1 MSSVNTN
8 MGAVVS
14 AANMAKFGREL
25 DTSIERL
32 SSGLRINSAKD
43 DAAGMAIV
51 SKMEAQ
57 VRGVNQAI
65 RNANDSQKLIDTS
78 EGAHVE
84 TLNILQ
90 RLRELAVQ
98 SSNDTN
104 QALDR
109 SFLNAEAT
117 QLIAEI
123 DRIANQTTWNGE
135 KILDGNFTSKQFQL
149 GANENEKV
157 TYSIDSA
164 KSVDIG
170 NVQISSIT
178 RQTTDVAGTGD
189 GAGIVDAVASDA
201 AFKVTGY
208 LGTTSL
214 TVAANSSAAT
224 VAGQINAETSATGV
238 TATAVTKAKLDTMA
252 GAAAITF
259 TLSNGT
265 NESAISVN
273 ITDNNDLRSLKEA
286 VNAVAGTTGITAE
299 MSGNAAIILTHST
312 GEDII
317 IKSFTST
324 VDAST
329 LDVTALNSDGVEV
342 GTTGAANVS
351 GAAGVTLDATTA
363 TEILAT
369 TVVGQVSL
377 NSHEAFTVAVTNTD
391 ATGFFGSASNAGV
404 PAYVSSVNLGTAA
417 TAEAAITIIDGA
429 INKINSSRANL
440 GAISNRLDS
449 TISNLTNVATNVE
462 GSMSNIRDADFSI
475 ETSKL
480 TRAQILTQAAT
491 SMLAQAN
498 TSKQS
503 ILALLQG

>member
-57 VRGVNQAI
+57 VRGVSQAI
-65 RNANDSQKLIDTS
+65 RNATDSQKLIDTS

-90 RLRELAVQ
+90 RMRELAVQ

-104 QALDR
+104 QAIDR

-123 DRIANQTTWNGE
+123 DRIASQTTWNGA
-135 KILDGNFTSKQFQL
+135 KILDGTFTSKQFQL

-164 KSVDIG
+164 KSAAIG
-170 NVQISSIT
+170 NY
-178 RQTTDVAGTGD
+178 
-189 GAGIVDAVASDA
+189 
-201 AFKVTGY
+201 KVTG
-208 LGTTSL
+208 TAFQEQVATSG
-214 TVAANSSAAT
+214 VAAHTVTVSGHIGSSSISVLVDSTAKEAAAL
-224 VAGQINAETSATGV
+224 VNAKTSDTGV
-238 TATAVTKAKLDTMA
+238 TASAVTNAKLGTL
-252 GAAAITF
+252 GAAATITF
-259 TLSNGT
+259 TLGNGDA
-265 NESAISVN
+265 SAAVSATM
-273 ITDNNDLRSLKEA
+273 TDTADLRALKDA
-286 VNAVAGTTGITAE
+286 INAVAGTTGITAE
-299 MSGNAAIILTHST
+299 MDSSSNADIILTHSD
-312 GEDII
+312 GADII
-317 IKSFTST
+317 ITAFTDSA
-324 VDAST
+324 DGDMI
-329 LDVTALNSDGVEV
+329 LTALD
-342 GTTGAANVS
+342 ADLA
-351 GAAGVTLDATTA
+351 AAGGTQVTLDDSVASSASAIGHVFGQLDFNSHKTFTITSGDNTAGDNFLSTTA
-363 TEILAT
+363 ANTSSLSA
-369 TVVGQVSL
+369 VSAI
-377 NSHEAFTVAVTNTD
+377 S
-391 ATGFFGSASNAGV
+391 
-404 PAYVSSVNLGTAA
+404 LGTAA
-417 TAEAAITIIDGA
+417 NAEAAITVIDGA
-429 INKINSSRANL
+429 INKINQSRADL

-462 GSMSNIRDADFSI
+462 GSMSNIRDADFSV

>member
-1 MSSVNTN
+1 MHQFYKEKFMSSVNTN

-57 VRGVNQAI
+57 VRGVTQAI
-65 RNANDSQKLIDTS
+65 RNATDSQKLIDTS

-90 RLRELAVQ
+90 RMRELAVQ

-104 QALDR
+104 QAVDR
-109 SFLNAEAT
+109 AFLNSEVT

-123 DRIANQTTWNGE
+123 DRIATQTTWNGE

-149 GANENEKV
+149 GANEGEKV
-157 TYSIDSA
+157 SYSIDSA
-164 KSVDIG
+164 KSAAIG
-170 NVQISSIT
+170 NYAVNGTAHAVQNTDAASSTISDTLTISGYIGSSTVSVAAAATGEEIAASINAKTADTGVSATAETNVKLSGLASAGTVSFTLGNGDASASVSAQIS
-178 RQTTDVAGTGD
+178 
-189 GAGIVDAVASDA
+189 
-201 AFKVTGY
+201 VT
-208 LGTTSL
+208 S
-214 TVAANSSAAT
+214 
-224 VAGQINAETSATGV
+224 
-238 TATAVTKAKLDTMA
+238 
-252 GAAAITF
+252 
-259 TLSNGT
+259 
-265 NESAISVN
+265 
-273 ITDNNDLRSLKEA
+273 DLRALRDA
-286 VNAVAGTTGITAE
+286 INAVAGTTGITAVMGSTSDAE
-299 MSGNAAIILTHST
+299 VILTHST
-312 GEDII
+312 GADIT
-317 IKSFTST
+317 IK
-324 VDAST
+324 DAG
-329 LDVTALNSDGVEV
+329 N
-342 GTTGAANVS
+342 
-351 GAAGVTLDATTA
+351 TTA
-363 TEILAT
+363 TGDLNFTALDTSLAAVGTVITLDMSDTAEIDAVAIAQVDLDSHKSFSLTNTAVAT
-369 TVVGQVSL
+369 TV
-377 NSHEAFTVAVTNTD
+377 
-391 ATGFFGSASNAGV
+391 GFFGT
-404 PAYVSSVNLGTAA
+404 TAA
-417 TAEAAITIIDGA
+417 KTSELDAVSAISIGTSTGAQSAISVIDGA
-429 INKINSSRANL
+429 INKINQSRSNL

-462 GSMSNIRDADFSI
+462 GSMSNIKDADFSV

-480 TRAQILTQAAT
+480 TRAQILNQAAT

>member
-1 MSSVNTN
+1 

-51 SKMEAQ
+51 SKMESQ
-57 VRGVNQAI
+57 VRGVTQAI
-65 RNANDSQKLIDTS
+65 RNATDAQKLIDTS

-90 RLRELAVQ
+90 RMRELAVQ

-123 DRIANQTTWNGE
+123 DRIAGQTTWNGE
-135 KILDGNFTSKQFQL
+135 KILDGNFSSKQFQL
-149 GANENEKV
+149 GANEGEKV

-164 KSVDIG
+164 KSAAIG
-170 NVQISSIT
+170 NYTTAGGSEVKANTNANTGATSAIALQTLVIS
-178 RQTTDVAGTGD
+178 
-189 GAGIVDAVASDA
+189 
-201 AFKVTGY
+201 GY
-208 LGTTSL
+208 IGSSNV
-214 TVAANSSAAT
+214 TVAAGSTAHEA
-224 VAGQINAETSATGV
+224 VDLINAKTANTGV
-238 TATAVTKAKLDTMA
+238 TASAVTKLSLSGMTGT
-252 GAAAITF
+252 GAVSF
-259 TLSNGT
+259 TLGNGDET
-265 NESAISVN
+265 AAISVS
-273 ITDNNDLRSLKEA
+273 ITDVTDLRVIKDA
-286 VNAVAGTTGITAE
+286 VNAAAGTTGISAE
-299 MSGNAAIILTHST
+299 MSSSSNASVILTHST
-312 GEDII
+312 GKDITFAAFAHATA
-317 IKSFTST
+317 SGH
-324 VDAST
+324 VD
-329 LDVTALNSDGVEV
+329 LTALDKDGVATSSTDELN
-342 GTTGAANVS
+342 TTDLEAHVF
-351 GAAGVTLDATTA
+351 
-363 TEILAT
+363 
-369 TVVGQVSL
+369 GQLNL
-377 NSHEAFTVAVTNTD
+377 NSHKTFSVTGNNATATNGFFAAAAPTVAL
-391 ATGFFGSASNAGV
+391 SA
-404 PAYVSSVNLGTAA
+404 VSAISLGTA
-417 TAEAAITIIDGA
+417 TAAQNAITVIDGA
-429 INKINSSRANL
+429 INKINQSRSDL

>member
-1 MSSVNTN
+1 

-57 VRGVNQAI
+57 VRGVGQAI
-65 RNANDSQKLIDTS
+65 RNATDAQKLIDTS

-98 SSNDTN
+98 SANDTN

-109 SFLNAEAT
+109 TFLNAEAT

-135 KILDGNFTSKQFQL
+135 KILDGNFASKQFQL
-149 GANENEKV
+149 GANANEKV

-164 KSVDIG
+164 QTSKIG
-170 NVQISSIT
+170 NYNLDGTATIVGSATSAISGESMVVSGYIGSAT
-178 RQTTDVAGTGD
+178 ISHSAGD
-189 GAGIVDAVASDA
+189 
-201 AFKVTGY
+201 
-208 LGTTSL
+208 
-214 TVAANSSAAT
+214 SAAT
-224 VAGQINAETSATGV
+224 SAKNINAKTAKTGV
-238 TATAVTKAKLDTMA
+238 TATAITKLRLHDLQNATTVGFVL
-252 GAAAITF
+252 G
-259 TLSNGT
+259 NGT
-265 NESAISVN
+265 NSATISAVN
-273 ITDNNDLRSLKEA
+273 ITDKTDLRLLKDA

-299 MSGNAAIILTHST
+299 MDTNAAIILTHST

-317 IKSFTST
+317 ISSFDTGVDSDLEATVLNKNGVSTS
-324 VDAST
+324 
-329 LDVTALNSDGVEV
+329 GV
-342 GTTGAANVS
+342 
-351 GAAGVTLDATTA
+351 TA
-363 TEILAT
+363 TENFTLNETQSAASEVTAARAT
-369 TVVGQVSL
+369 GQISL
-377 NSHEAFTVAVTNTD
+377 NSHKTFTVTTNEAD
-391 ATGFFGSASNAGV
+391 ATQGFFDTAVGATGLSAISAI
-404 PAYVSSVNLGTAA
+404 SLGTAA
-417 TAEAAITIIDGA
+417 NAESAILAIDGA
-429 INKINSSRANL
+429 INKINQSRSDL

-462 GSMSNIRDADFSI
+462 GSMSNIRDADFSV

>member
-57 VRGVNQAI
+57 VRGVTQAI
-65 RNANDSQKLIDTS
+65 RNATDSQKLIDTS

-90 RLRELAVQ
+90 RMREVAVQ
-98 SSNDTN
+98 SANDTN
-104 QALDR
+104 QAIDR
-109 SFLNAEAT
+109 AFLNSEVT
-117 QLIAEI
+117 QLVAEI

-149 GANENEKV
+149 GANEGEKV

-164 KSVDIG
+164 KSAAIG
-170 NVQISSIT
+170 NYQVTGTAYAVQDSTST
-178 RQTTDVAGTGD
+178 ST
-189 GAGIVDAVASDA
+189 VASDTLT
-201 AFKVTGY
+201 VSGY
-208 LGTTSL
+208 IGSSSV
-214 TVAANSSAAT
+214 TVAAASTAEETAALVNAKTADTGVSAT
-224 VAGQINAETSATGV
+224 AETNVKLSGLVSAGT
-238 TATAVTKAKLDTMA
+238 L
-252 GAAAITF
+252 TF
-259 TLSNGT
+259 TLGNGDAT
-265 NESAISVN
+265 ASVSAQIS
-273 ITDNNDLRSLKEA
+273 DKSDLRALRDA
-286 VNAVAGTTGITAE
+286 INAVAGTTGI
-299 MSGNAAIILTHST
+299 NAVMDSSSDAAVILTHST
-312 GEDII
+312 GADISI
-317 IKSFTST
+317 LNFLNTATAGDITFQALT
-324 VDAST
+324 
-329 LDVTALNSDGVEV
+329 TALATV
-342 GTTGAANVS
+342 GDAVTVTG
-351 GAAGVTLDATTA
+351 TTTA
-363 TEILAT
+363 TNDA
-369 TVVGQVSL
+369 VAVGQVDFD
-377 NSHEAFTVAVTNTD
+377 SHKAFSVTSTD
-391 ATGFFGSASNAGV
+391 AATGSATEGFFGTTASNTASLD
-404 PAYVSSVNLGTAA
+404 AVSAISIGSA
-417 TAEAAITIIDGA
+417 TGAQSAITVIDGA
-429 INKINSSRANL
+429 INKINQSRSNL

-462 GSMSNIRDADFSI
+462 GSMSNIKDADFSV

>member
-14 AANMAKFGREL
+14 AANMSKFGREL

-57 VRGVNQAI
+57 VRGVTQAI
-65 RNANDSQKLIDTS
+65 RNATDAQKLIDTS

-104 QALDR
+104 QAIDR
-109 SFLNAEAT
+109 SFLNSEAT

-123 DRIANQTTWNGE
+123 DRIANQTTWNGA
-135 KILDGNFTSKQFQL
+135 KILDGTFSSKQFQL
-149 GANENEKV
+149 GANESEKV

-164 KSVDIG
+164 KSVAIG
-170 NVQISSIT
+170 NYQVNGEGAVHTGTADTIGAHNLTVSGYIGSAT
-178 RQTTDVAGTGD
+178 VA
-189 GAGIVDAVASDA
+189 
-201 AFKVTGY
+201 
-208 LGTTSL
+208 
-214 TVAANSSAAT
+214 VAANASAAT
-224 VAGQINAETSATGV
+224 AASNVNAKTADTGV
-238 TATAVTKAKLDTMA
+238 TAQAVTKATLSGLQSAQTVA
-252 GAAAITF
+252 F
-259 TLSNGT
+259 TLGNGT
-265 NESAISVN
+265 SSGSVSAT
-273 ITDNNDLRSLKEA
+273 ITNVSDLRLLKDSI
-286 VNAVAGTTGITAE
+286 NAIAGTTGITAE
-299 MSGNAAIILTHST
+299 MSATTNATIVLTHST
-312 GEDII
+312 GEDIMI
-317 IKSFTST
+317 SAFDTDTDADLTLTQLDYDGSTGTSSGGT
-324 VDAST
+324 SVVLNETITAASEAPNA
-329 LDVTALNSDGVEV
+329 V
-342 GTTGAANVS
+342 
-351 GAAGVTLDATTA
+351 
-363 TEILAT
+363 
-369 TVVGQVSL
+369 VVGHL
-377 NSHEAFTVAVTNTD
+377 RFNSHKAFTVASSNNTTEQNFFD
-391 ATGFFGSASNAGV
+391 TTASATASL
-404 PAYVSSVNLGTAA
+404 SSISSIGLGTAA
-417 TAEAAITIIDGA
+417 ASEQAITVIDGA
-429 INKINSSRANL
+429 INKINQSRSDL

-462 GSMSNIRDADFSI
+462 GSMSSIKDADFSV

>member
-14 AANMAKFGREL
+14 AANMAKFGREM

-51 SKMEAQ
+51 SKMESQ
-57 VRGVNQAI
+57 VRGVGQAI
-65 RNANDSQKLIDTS
+65 RNANDAQKLIDTS

-109 SFLNAEAT
+109 TFLNSEST

-123 DRIANQTTWNGE
+123 DRIAKDTTWNGA
-135 KILDGNFTSKQFQL
+135 KILDGTFSSKQFQL
-149 GANENEKV
+149 GANANEKV

-164 KSVDIG
+164 KSADIG
-170 NVQISSIT
+170 NYQAVGIAAINDTAANTMAANTLTVSGYVGTASVSVT
-178 RQTTDVAGTGD
+178 ALDTAG
-189 GAGIVDAVASDA
+189 
-201 AFKVTGY
+201 
-208 LGTTSL
+208 
-214 TVAANSSAAT
+214 TVAAA
-224 VAGQINAETSATGV
+224 INAEASTTGV
-238 TATAVTKAKLDTMA
+238 TATAITKAKLSGLTVAEDVA
-252 GAAAITF
+252 F
-259 TLSNGT
+259 TLGNGT
-265 NESAISVN
+265 SSASISVT
-273 ITDNNDLRSLKEA
+273 ITSTSDLRVLKDA
-286 VNAVAGTTGITAE
+286 INAVAGTTGITAE
-299 MSGNAAIILTHST
+299 MSTNAAVILTHST
-312 GEDII
+312 GEDISI
-317 IKSFTST
+317 SAFDTT
-324 VDAST
+324 TNTTDLV
-329 LDVTALNSDGVEV
+329 VTALDKNGVD
-342 GTTGAANVS
+342 S
-351 GAAGVTLDATTA
+351 TTA
-363 TEILAT
+363 TESYTLDEATLAAV
-369 TVVGQVSL
+369 TVSGQISL
-377 NSHEAFTVAVTNTD
+377 NSHKTFSIASSVAVVETNHFD
-391 ATGFFGSASNAGV
+391 DDSGATTSLSAISAI
-404 PAYVSSVNLGTAA
+404 NLGTASG
-417 TAEAAITIIDGA
+417 AEGAIEAIDGA
-429 INKINSSRANL
+429 IAKINQSRADL

-449 TISNLTNVATNVE
+449 TISNLTNVSTNVE
-462 GSMSNIRDADFSI
+462 GSMSNVRDADFSL

-498 TSKQS
+498 ASKQN

>member
-57 VRGVNQAI
+57 VRGVTQAI
-65 RNANDSQKLIDTS
+65 RNATDAQKLIDTS

-90 RLRELAVQ
+90 RMRELAVQ

-109 SFLNAEAT
+109 SFLNSEAT

-135 KILDGNFTSKQFQL
+135 KILDGTFSSKQFQL
-149 GANENEKV
+149 GANAGEKV
-157 TYSIDSA
+157 TYSIDDARSG
-164 KSVDIG
+164 SIG
-170 NVQISSIT
+170 NY
-178 RQTTDVAGTGD
+178 DVNGT
-189 GAGIVDAVASDA
+189 AVLAQVEVSEVA
-201 AFKVTGY
+201 ADTYTLSGY
-208 LGTTSL
+208 IGSEDI
-214 TVAANSSAAT
+214 TVATDAT
-224 VAGQINAETSATGV
+224 AKEVVALVNAQTAKTGV
-238 TATAVTKAKLDTMA
+238 TATAVTKVKMSGLVAA
-252 GAAAITF
+252 GTLTF
-259 TLSNGT
+259 TLSNGDAT
-265 NESAISVN
+265 ASITAIVN
-273 ITDNNDLRSLKEA
+273 DNGDLRAIKNA
-286 VNAVAGTTGITAE
+286 VNSHSGTTGITAE
-299 MSGNAAIILTHST
+299 MDAETNGAVVLTHS
-312 GEDII
+312 GGADIGI
-317 IKSFTST
+317 LEFKNSVTSGTIVASALNASGST
-324 VDAST
+324 VVTSATLVATAADTTDDDAYI
-329 LDVTALNSDGVEV
+329 
-342 GTTGAANVS
+342 TGQI
-351 GAAGVTLDATTA
+351 DF
-363 TEILAT
+363 
-369 TVVGQVSL
+369 
-377 NSHEAFTVAVTNTD
+377 NSHKAFTVTATHTTAGESFINGATSED
-391 ATGFFGSASNAGV
+391 ADLNAIST
-404 PAYVSSVNLGTAA
+404 VSLA
-417 TAEAAITIIDGA
+417 TATSSEAAITIIDGA
-429 INKINSSRANL
+429 ISKINQSRADL

-449 TISNLTNVATNVE
+449 SISNLTNVATNVE
-462 GSMSNIRDADFSI
+462 GSMSSIRDADFSV

>member
-14 AANMAKFGREL
+14 AANMAKFGREM

-51 SKMEAQ
+51 SKMESQ
-57 VRGVNQAI
+57 VRGVGQAI
-65 RNANDSQKLIDTS
+65 RNANDAQKLIDTS

-109 SFLNAEAT
+109 TFLNSEST

-123 DRIANQTTWNGE
+123 DRIAKDTTWNGA
-135 KILDGNFTSKQFQL
+135 KILDGTFSSKQFQL
-149 GANENEKV
+149 GANANEKV

-164 KSVDIG
+164 KSADIG
-170 NVQISSIT
+170 NYQAVGIAAINDTAANTMAANTLTVSGYVGTASVSVT
-178 RQTTDVAGTGD
+178 ALDTAG
-189 GAGIVDAVASDA
+189 
-201 AFKVTGY
+201 
-208 LGTTSL
+208 
-214 TVAANSSAAT
+214 TVAAA
-224 VAGQINAETSATGV
+224 INAEASTTGV
-238 TATAVTKAKLDTMA
+238 TATAITKAKLSGLTVAEDVA
-252 GAAAITF
+252 F
-259 TLSNGT
+259 TLGNGT
-265 NESAISVN
+265 SSASISVT
-273 ITDNNDLRSLKEA
+273 ITSTSDLRVLKDA
-286 VNAVAGTTGITAE
+286 INAVAGTTGITAE
-299 MSGNAAIILTHST
+299 MSTNAAVILTHST
-312 GEDII
+312 GEDISI
-317 IKSFTST
+317 SAFDTT
-324 VDAST
+324 TNTTDLV
-329 LDVTALNSDGVEV
+329 VTALDKNGVD
-342 GTTGAANVS
+342 S
-351 GAAGVTLDATTA
+351 TTA
-363 TEILAT
+363 TESYTLDEATLAAV
-369 TVVGQVSL
+369 TVSGQISL
-377 NSHEAFTVAVTNTD
+377 NSHKTFSIASSVAVVETNHFD
-391 ATGFFGSASNAGV
+391 DDSGATTSLSAISAI
-404 PAYVSSVNLGTAA
+404 NLGTASG
-417 TAEAAITIIDGA
+417 AESAIEAIDGA
-429 INKINSSRANL
+429 IAKINQSRADL

-449 TISNLTNVATNVE
+449 TISNLTNVSTNVE
-462 GSMSNIRDADFSI
+462 GSMSNVRDADFSL

-498 TSKQS
+498 ASKQN

>member
-57 VRGVNQAI
+57 VRGVTQAI
-65 RNANDSQKLIDTS
+65 RNATDSQKLIDTS

-90 RLRELAVQ
+90 RMRELAVQ
-98 SSNDTN
+98 SANDTN
-104 QALDR
+104 QAIDR

-123 DRIANQTTWNGE
+123 DRIANQTTWNGAT
-135 KILDGNFTSKQFQL
+135 ILDGTFSSKQFQL
-149 GANENEKV
+149 GANQNEKV
-157 TYSIDSA
+157 SYSIDSA
-164 KSVDIG
+164 KSAAIG
-170 NVQISSIT
+170 NYK
-178 RQTTDVAGTGD
+178 VAGTSAAEQVSTSGI
-189 GAGIVDAVASDA
+189 AGH
-201 AFKVTGY
+201 T
-208 LGTTSL
+208 L
-214 TVAANSSAAT
+214 TVSGYIGSSTVALSAAAT
-224 VAGQINAETSATGV
+224 ASEAAALVNAKTASTGV
-238 TATAVTKAKLDTMA
+238 SATAVTNAKLGGMT
-252 GAAAITF
+252 AAATISF
-259 TLSNGT
+259 TLGNGDST
-265 NESAISVN
+265 ASVSAEINDVS
-273 ITDNNDLRSLKEA
+273 DLRALKDA
-286 VNAVAGTTGITAE
+286 VNAVAGTTGITAT
-299 MSGNAAIILTHST
+299 MSSSSNADIILTHST
-312 GEDII
+312 GADII
-317 IKSFTST
+317 LTAFGDTGDGDLLMTALDKDLSAEGSAI
-324 VDAST
+324 T
-329 LDVTALNSDGVEV
+329 LDDSIASAASAIGHVFGQIDFNSHKTFTVTTD
-342 GTTGAANVS
+342 
-351 GAAGVTLDATTA
+351 DTTA
-363 TEILAT
+363 GDNFLST
-369 TVVGQVSL
+369 T
-377 NSHEAFTVAVTNTD
+377 
-391 ATGFFGSASNAGV
+391 ASNTSDLSA
-404 PAYVSSVNLGTAA
+404 VSAISLGTASG
-417 TAEAAITIIDGA
+417 AESAITVIDGA
-429 INKINSSRANL
+429 INKINQSRADL

-462 GSMSNIRDADFSI
+462 GSMSNIRDADFSV

>member
-25 DTSIERL
+25 DVSIERL

-51 SKMEAQ
+51 GKMEAQ
-57 VRGVNQAI
+57 VRGVTQAI
-65 RNANDSQKLIDTS
+65 RNATDAQKLIDTS

-90 RLRELAVQ
+90 RMRELAVQ

-104 QALDR
+104 QAIDR
-109 SFLNAEAT
+109 AFLNAEST

-123 DRIANQTTWNGE
+123 DRIALQTTWNGE
-135 KILDGNFTSKQFQL
+135 KILDGNFSSKQFQL

-157 TYSIDSA
+157 TYSIDNAQS
-164 KSVDIG
+164 SSIG
-170 NVQISSIT
+170 NYKATGTTSILGDT
-178 RQTTDVAGTGD
+178 AGTGNT
-189 GAGIVDAVASDA
+189 AGITDSIASHTIT
-201 AFKVTGY
+201 VSGY
-208 LGTTSL
+208 IGSSS
-214 TVAANSSAAT
+214 VSIAANSSAASAAT
-224 VAGQINAETSATGV
+224 AINAVAASTGV
-238 TATAVTKAKLDTMA
+238 TATAVTKAKLDGLSAA
-252 GAAAITF
+252 GTVTF
-259 TLSNGT
+259 TLSNGSST
-265 NESAISVN
+265 ADISVS
-273 ITDNNDLRSLKEA
+273 IADKDDIRVLKDA
-286 VNAVAGTTGITAE
+286 INAVAGTTGITAE
-299 MSGNAAIILTHST
+299 MSSNSAIILTHST
-312 GEDII
+312 GEDITL
-317 IKSFTST
+317 KTYTHS
-324 VDAST
+324 VNDAT
-329 LDVTALNSDGVEV
+329 LDMTALDADGAEV
-342 GTTGAANVS
+342 GSAVQFDKDQTGSNAAEIEAATVVGQLDVNSHKTFSAVTSNTTAKQNFF
-351 GAAGVTLDATTA
+351 ATTA
-363 TEILAT
+363 TNAGSLSAISA
-369 TVVGQVSL
+369 VSL
-377 NSHEAFTVAVTNTD
+377 S
-391 ATGFFGSASNAGV
+391 
-404 PAYVSSVNLGTAA
+404 TAA
-417 TAEAAITIIDGA
+417 LSEAAITVIDGA
-429 INKINSSRANL
+429 INKINQSRADL

-462 GSMSNIRDADFSI
+462 GSMSNIRDADFSQ

>member
-57 VRGVNQAI
+57 VRGVSQAI
-65 RNANDSQKLIDTS
+65 RNATDSQKLIDTS

-90 RLRELAVQ
+90 RMRELAVQ

-104 QALDR
+104 QAIDR
-109 SFLNAEAT
+109 TFLNAEAT

-123 DRIANQTTWNGE
+123 DRIANQTTWNGA
-135 KILDGNFTSKQFQL
+135 KILDGTFSSKQFQL

-157 TYSIDSA
+157 TYSIDNA
-164 KSVDIG
+164 KSSSIG
-170 NVQISSIT
+170 NYQANGVS
-178 RQTTDVAGTGD
+178 
-189 GAGIVDAVASDA
+189 GIVDGAADTIASHT
-201 AFKVTGY
+201 VTVSGY
-208 LGTTSL
+208 IGSATITN
-214 TVAANSSAAT
+214 AANSSAAT
-224 VAGQINAETSATGV
+224 AAANINAKTADTGV
-238 TATAVTKAKLDTMA
+238 TATAVTKLKLGSLSAVTDVA
-252 GAAAITF
+252 F
-259 TLSNGT
+259 TLGNGSS
-265 NESAISVN
+265 SASISAS
-273 ITDNNDLRSLKEA
+273 ITDVSDLRLLKDA
-286 VNAVAGTTGITAE
+286 INAVAGTTGITAE
-299 MSGNAAIILTHST
+299 MLSTANTDVILTHST
-312 GEDII
+312 GEDILI
-317 IKSFTST
+317 SAYDTSVNDTTLTATALDKDEATTTATATNVVLKDTTSAKVAVAVTGHLTLNSHKSFT
-324 VDAST
+324 
-329 LDVTALNSDGVEV
+329 
-342 GTTGAANVS
+342 
-351 GAAGVTLDATTA
+351 ATTSN
-363 TEILAT
+363 T
-369 TVVGQVSL
+369 TTLQ
-377 NSHEAFTVAVTNTD
+377 N
-391 ATGFFGSASNAGV
+391 FFETTASNTGTLSA
-404 PAYVSSVNLGTAA
+404 VSAISLGTAA
-417 TAEAAITIIDGA
+417 NAEAAITVLDGA
-429 INKINSSRANL
+429 INKINQSRADL

-462 GSMSNIRDADFSI
+462 GSMSNIRDADFSQ

>member
-57 VRGVNQAI
+57 VRGVTQAI
-65 RNANDSQKLIDTS
+65 RNATDSQKLIDTS

-98 SSNDTN
+98 SANDTN

-109 SFLNAEAT
+109 TFLNAEAT

-123 DRIANQTTWNGE
+123 DRIADQTTWNSE

-149 GANENEKV
+149 GANANEKV

-164 KSVDIG
+164 KSAAIG
-170 NVQISSIT
+170 NYQANGIATIVTASGN
-178 RQTTDVAGTGD
+178 A
-189 GAGIVDAVASDA
+189 IVDDTLTISGYIGSAS
-201 AFKVTGY
+201 VTVTDGD
-208 LGTTSL
+208 
-214 TVAANSSAAT
+214 SAAT
-224 VAGQINAETSATGV
+224 AASSINAKTADTGVVATAITKASLSGLGAVGSVAFTLGNGTSSASVSAT
-238 TATAVTKAKLDTMA
+238 
-252 GAAAITF
+252 ITS
-259 TLSNGT
+259 TS
-265 NESAISVN
+265 
-273 ITDNNDLRSLKEA
+273 DLRLLRDSI
-286 VNAVAGTTGITAE
+286 NAVAGTTGITAE
-299 MSGNAAIILTHST
+299 MSSTTNATVILTHAT

-317 IKSFTST
+317 ITAFDTGTDDTDLTFTVLDKDGT
-324 VDAST
+324 AS
-329 LDVTALNSDGVEV
+329 
-342 GTTGAANVS
+342 
-351 GAAGVTLDATTA
+351 TTA
-363 TEILAT
+363 TNHFELNDSTASASQSTAAVAT
-369 TVVGQVSL
+369 GQISL
-377 NSHEAFTVAVTNTD
+377 NSHKTFTVAAADNTATNNFFD
-391 ATGFFGSASNAGV
+391 DDSGATTSLSAISAIT
-404 PAYVSSVNLGTAA
+404 LGTASG
-417 TAEAAITIIDGA
+417 AESAITVIDGA
-429 INKINSSRANL
+429 INKINQSRADL

-462 GSMSNIRDADFSI
+462 GSMSNIRDADFSV

>member
-25 DTSIERL
+25 DVSIERL

-57 VRGVNQAI
+57 VRGVTQAI
-65 RNANDSQKLIDTS
+65 RNATDSQKLIDTS

-90 RLRELAVQ
+90 RMRELAVQ

-104 QALDR
+104 QAIDR
-109 SFLNAEAT
+109 SFLNSEAT

-123 DRIANQTTWNGE
+123 DRIAGQTTWNGE
-135 KILDGNFTSKQFQL
+135 KILDGTFAAKQFQL

-157 TYSIDSA
+157 TYSIDDARSA
-164 KSVDIG
+164 AIG
-170 NVQISSIT
+170 NYKATGTVSIVGDAAGT
-178 RQTTDVAGTGD
+178 ENVAGT
-189 GAGIVDAVASDA
+189 VDAIALH
-201 AFKVTGY
+201 T
-208 LGTTSL
+208 L
-214 TVAANSSAAT
+214 TVSGYIGSSTVGVAAGSSAAT
-224 VAGQINAETSATGV
+224 AATSINAVAASTGV
-238 TATAVTKAKLDTMA
+238 TATAVTKAKLDTLSAA
-252 GAAAITF
+252 GTVTF

-265 NESAISVN
+265 STADISTSVADKDDIRVLKDAI
-273 ITDNNDLRSLKEA
+273 
-286 VNAVAGTTGITAE
+286 NAVAGTTGITAE
-299 MSGNAAIILTHST
+299 MSSNSAIILTHAT
-312 GEDII
+312 GEDIT
-317 IKSFTST
+317 IKTYTHS
-324 VDAST
+324 VADASFQ
-329 LDVTALNSDGVEV
+329 VTALDADAAEV
-342 GTTGAANVS
+342 GSAITFDEDDNGTGAADIT
-351 GAAGVTLDATTA
+351 AATIVGQLDVNSHKSFSVVTSNTTGTQNFFSTTA
-363 TEILAT
+363 TNSGGLTAVSAISLAT
-369 TVVGQVSL
+369 
-377 NSHEAFTVAVTNTD
+377 
-391 ATGFFGSASNAGV
+391 
-404 PAYVSSVNLGTAA
+404 AA
-417 TAEAAITIIDGA
+417 NAEAAITVIDGA
-429 INKINSSRANL
+429 INKINQSRADL

-462 GSMSNIRDADFSI
+462 GSMSNIRDADFSL

-498 TSKQS
+498 ASKQN

>member
-57 VRGVNQAI
+57 VRGVTQAI
-65 RNANDSQKLIDTS
+65 RNATDSQKLIDTS

-90 RLRELAVQ
+90 RMRELAVQ

-123 DRIANQTTWNGE
+123 DRIAEQTTWNSE
-135 KILDGNFTSKQFQL
+135 KILDGNFISKQFQL
-149 GANENEKV
+149 GANAKEKV

-164 KSVDIG
+164 KSASIG
-170 NVQISSIT
+170 SFKVSGTSSEKVASASAIAADTLTVSGYIGSSSIT
-178 RQTTDVAGTGD
+178 
-189 GAGIVDAVASDA
+189 
-201 AFKVTGY
+201 
-208 LGTTSL
+208 
-214 TVAANSSAAT
+214 VAAAAT
-224 VAGQINAETSATGV
+224 AKEVAAAVNAKTANTGV
-238 TATAVTKAKLDTMA
+238 RAQAITNAKLHTLDTA
-252 GAAAITF
+252 GSLSF
-259 TLSNGT
+259 TLSNGDAT
-265 NESAISVN
+265 AVVSATVTATSDIRAVR
-273 ITDNNDLRSLKEA
+273 DA
-286 VNAVAGTTGITAE
+286 VNAVAGTTGITAK
-299 MSGNAAIILTHST
+299 MDSSSNAAIILTHST
-312 GEDII
+312 GADII
-317 IKSFTST
+317 IQNF
-324 VDAST
+324 
-329 LDVTALNSDGVEV
+329 AL
-342 GTTGAANVS
+342 TGATIKFQA
-351 GAAGVTLDATTA
+351 LDANEATNTNLAAAANTDITITA
-363 TEILAT
+363 GADAT
-369 TVVGQVSL
+369 DDAHAYGQVDFL
-377 NSHEAFTVAVTNTD
+377 SHKAFTVGGNAAGADTTHFLKGSNTAALTAVST
-391 ATGFFGSASNAGV
+391 
-404 PAYVSSVNLGTAA
+404 VNLGTASG
-417 TAEAAITIIDGA
+417 AEAAISVIDGA
-429 INKINSSRANL
+429 IDKINQSRADL

-462 GSMSNIRDADFSI
+462 GSMSNIRDADFSV

-480 TRAQILTQAAT
+480 TRSQILTQAAT

>member
-57 VRGVNQAI
+57 VRGVTQAI
-65 RNANDSQKLIDTS
+65 RNATDSQKLIDTS

-90 RLRELAVQ
+90 RMRELAVQ
-98 SSNDTN
+98 SANDTN
-104 QALDR
+104 QAIDR
-109 SFLNAEAT
+109 AFLNSEVT
-117 QLIAEI
+117 QLVAEI

-149 GANENEKV
+149 GANEGEKV

-164 KSVDIG
+164 KSAAIG
-170 NVQISSIT
+170 NYQ
-178 RQTTDVAGTGD
+178 
-189 GAGIVDAVASDA
+189 
-201 AFKVTGY
+201 VTGTAFAAAST
-208 LGTTSL
+208 TTSSVVADTL
-214 TVAANSSAAT
+214 TISGYIGSSSVSVAAASTA
-224 VAGQINAETSATGV
+224 AETAAAVNAKTAATGV
-238 TATAVTKAKLDTMA
+238 SATAETNVKLSGLVSA
-252 GAAAITF
+252 GTLSF
-259 TLSNGT
+259 TLGNGDAT
-265 NESAISVN
+265 ASVSAQIS
-273 ITDNNDLRSLKEA
+273 DNSDLRALRDA
-286 VNAVAGTTGITAE
+286 INAVAGTTGISAV
-299 MSGNAAIILTHST
+299 MDSSSDAAVILTHST
-312 GEDII
+312 GADILVQDFANTDTDRDI
-317 IKSFTST
+317 TFAALTT
-324 VDAST
+324 ALAASGSAIT
-329 LDVTALNSDGVEV
+329 LDA
-342 GTTGAANVS
+342 
-351 GAAGVTLDATTA
+351 ATTA
-363 TEILAT
+363 TTGDDAMA
-369 TVVGQVSL
+369 VGQVDFD
-377 NSHEAFTVAVTNTD
+377 SHKSFSVTST
-391 ATGFFGSASNAGV
+391 
-404 PAYVSSVNLGTAA
+404 TAA
-417 TAEAAITIIDGA
+417 TASATVGFFGTTASNTASLDAVSAISIGTATGAQSAITVIDGA
-429 INKINSSRANL
+429 INKINQSRSNL

-462 GSMSNIRDADFSI
+462 GSMSNIKDADFSV

>member
-57 VRGVNQAI
+57 VRGVTQAI
-65 RNANDSQKLIDTS
+65 RNATDSQKLIDTS

-90 RLRELAVQ
+90 RMRELAVQ
-98 SSNDTN
+98 SANDTN
-104 QALDR
+104 QAIDR
-109 SFLNAEAT
+109 SFLNSEAT

-123 DRIANQTTWNGE
+123 DRIANQTTWNGAT
-135 KILDGNFTSKQFQL
+135 ILDGTFSSKQFQL
-149 GANENEKV
+149 GANQNEKV
-157 TYSIDSA
+157 SYSIDSA
-164 KSVDIG
+164 KSAAIG
-170 NVQISSIT
+170 NYLVEGTSSAEATNTSGLEAHTLTISGYIGSSTVAISADATAAEAVALINAKTSSTGVSATAIT
-178 RQTTDVAGTGD
+178 NVKLGGMTAAGTISFTLGNGD
-189 GAGIVDAVASDA
+189 STASVSAEINDASDLRA
-201 AFKVTGY
+201 LK
-208 LGTTSL
+208 
-214 TVAANSSAAT
+214 
-224 VAGQINAETSATGV
+224 
-238 TATAVTKAKLDTMA
+238 D
-252 GAAAITF
+252 AI
-259 TLSNGT
+259 
-265 NESAISVN
+265 
-273 ITDNNDLRSLKEA
+273 
-286 VNAVAGTTGITAE
+286 NAVAGTTGITAE
-299 MSGNAAIILTHST
+299 MSSSSNADVILTHST
-312 GEDII
+312 GADISI
-317 IKSFTST
+317 TSFGDTGDGNLILTALDKDLS
-324 VDAST
+324 AEGSALT
-329 LDVTALNSDGVEV
+329 LDDSASATVGHVFGQIDFNSHKTFTVVTSD
-342 GTTGAANVS
+342 
-351 GAAGVTLDATTA
+351 TTA
-363 TEILAT
+363 GDNFLST
-369 TVVGQVSL
+369 T
-377 NSHEAFTVAVTNTD
+377 
-391 ATGFFGSASNAGV
+391 ASNSSDLSA
-404 PAYVSSVNLGTAA
+404 VSAISLGTASG
-417 TAEAAITIIDGA
+417 AEAAITVIDGA
-429 INKINSSRANL
+429 INKINQSRADL

>member
-57 VRGVNQAI
+57 VRGVTQAI
-65 RNANDSQKLIDTS
+65 RNATDSQKLIDTS

-90 RLRELAVQ
+90 RMRELAVQ
-98 SSNDTN
+98 ASNDTN

-123 DRIANQTTWNGE
+123 DRIANQTTWNSE
-135 KILDGNFTSKQFQL
+135 KILDGNFSSKQFQL
-149 GANENEKV
+149 GANKNEKV

-164 KSVDIG
+164 KSAAIG
-170 NVQISSIT
+170 NYEVNGTADVESTSSSGILAHTLTVSGYIGSSTVSVSAGASAADVVSSINT
-178 RQTTDVAGTGD
+178 KT
-189 GAGIVDAVASDA
+189 AS
-201 AFKVTGY
+201 
-208 LGTTSL
+208 
-214 TVAANSSAAT
+214 
-224 VAGQINAETSATGV
+224 TGV
-238 TATAVTKAKLDTMA
+238 KAEAVTKAKIDSVDATGTVA
-252 GAAAITF
+252 F

-265 NESAISVN
+265 STVN
-273 ITDNNDLRSLKEA
+273 ISADITDTSDLRALKDA
-286 VNAVAGTTGITAE
+286 VNAKAGTTGITAE
-299 MSGNAAIILTHST
+299 MLSTSNASLILTHST

-317 IKSFTST
+317 I
-324 VDAST
+324 DAYTHSGSSKT
-329 LDVTALNSDGVEV
+329 MDLHVLDADGNEISGAGFVLDLN
-342 GTTGAANVS
+342 GTTAGTADMAVVTGQIDFDSHKTFTVVS
-351 GAAGVTLDATTA
+351 DVNTAGDNFLSTTA
-363 TEILAT
+363 
-369 TVVGQVSL
+369 S
-377 NSHEAFTVAVTNTD
+377 NTSEL
-391 ATGFFGSASNAGV
+391 SAISAI
-404 PAYVSSVNLGTAA
+404 SLGTASG
-417 TAEAAITIIDGA
+417 AESAISVIDAA
-429 INKINSSRANL
+429 INKINQSRADL

-462 GSMSNIRDADFSI
+462 GSMSNIRDADFSQ

>member
-57 VRGVNQAI
+57 VRGVTQAI
-65 RNANDSQKLIDTS
+65 RNATDSQKLIDTS

-90 RLRELAVQ
+90 RMRELAVQ
-98 SSNDTN
+98 SANDTN

-109 SFLNAEAT
+109 SFLNAEST

-123 DRIANQTTWNGE
+123 DRIADQTTWNSE
-135 KILDGNFTSKQFQL
+135 KILDGNFSSKQFQL
-149 GANENEKV
+149 GANANEKV

-164 KSVDIG
+164 KSASIG
-170 NVQISSIT
+170 
-178 RQTTDVAGTGD
+178 
-189 GAGIVDAVASDA
+189 
-201 AFKVTGY
+201 AFKVSGKAAEVQA
-208 LGTTSL
+208 TTSAIAADTL
-214 TVAANSSAAT
+214 TVSGYIGSASVSVLVDATAKEVAAS
-224 VAGQINAETSATGV
+224 VNAKTANTGV
-238 TATAVTKAKLDTMA
+238 TAN
-252 GAAAITF
+252 AITNVKLHTLSAAGSISF
-259 TLSNGT
+259 TLSNGDD
-265 NESAISVN
+265 SATVSATV
-273 ITDNNDLRSLKEA
+273 TATTDLRAIRDA
-286 VNAVAGTTGITAE
+286 VNAVAGTTGITALMDSSSNGAVVLTHASGADIIVE
-299 MSGNAAIILTHST
+299 DYTLGVTTLKFQALDANSAAISGNSDLTL
-312 GEDII
+312 
-317 IKSFTST
+317 TSGGT
-324 VDAST
+324 
-329 LDVTALNSDGVEV
+329 NDGH
-342 GTTGAANVS
+342 AH
-351 GAAGVTLDATTA
+351 
-363 TEILAT
+363 
-369 TVVGQVSL
+369 GQIDFL
-377 NSHEAFTVAVTNTD
+377 SHKAFTVGGGTFADTTHLIATSNTAALTAVST
-391 ATGFFGSASNAGV
+391 
-404 PAYVSSVNLGTAA
+404 VNLGTASG
-417 TAEAAITIIDGA
+417 AEAAISVIDGA
-429 INKINSSRANL
+429 IDKINQSRADL

-462 GSMSNIRDADFSI
+462 GSMSNIRDADFSL

-498 TSKQS
+498 TSKQG

>member
-65 RNANDSQKLIDTS
+65 RNATDSQKLIDTS

-123 DRIANQTTWNGE
+123 DRIANQTTWNGK
-135 KILDGNFTSKQFQL
+135 KILDGTFTSKQFQL
-149 GANENEKV
+149 GANELEKV

-164 KSVDIG
+164 KSAAIG
-170 NVQISSIT
+170 NYQANGEGAIHTGTADTIAAHNLTISGHIGSAT
-178 RQTTDVAGTGD
+178 VA
-189 GAGIVDAVASDA
+189 
-201 AFKVTGY
+201 
-208 LGTTSL
+208 
-214 TVAANSSAAT
+214 VAANASAAT
-224 VAGQINAETSATGV
+224 AASNVNAKTADTGV
-238 TATAVTKAKLDTMA
+238 TAQAVTKATLSGLQSAQTVA
-252 GAAAITF
+252 F
-259 TLSNGT
+259 TLGNGT
-265 NESAISVN
+265 NSASVSAT
-273 ITDNNDLRSLKEA
+273 ITDTSDLRLLKDSI
-286 VNAVAGTTGITAE
+286 NAVAGTTGISAE
-299 MSGNAAIILTHST
+299 MSATTNGTIVLTHST
-312 GEDII
+312 GEDIMI
-317 IKSFTST
+317 SAFDTDTDADLTVTQLDYDAATGTSSGGT
-324 VDAST
+324 SVVLNET
-329 LDVTALNSDGVEV
+329 ITA
-342 GTTGAANVS
+342 AAEAPNAV
-351 GAAGVTLDATTA
+351 
-363 TEILAT
+363 
-369 TVVGQVSL
+369 VVGHLRL
-377 NSHEAFTVAVTNTD
+377 NSHKAFTVASSNNTTEQNFFDTTASVT
-391 ATGFFGSASNAGV
+391 GSLSA
-404 PAYVSSVNLGTAA
+404 VSSMSLSTAA
-417 TAEAAITIIDGA
+417 TSEQAITILDGA
-429 INKINSSRANL
+429 INKINQSRSDL

-449 TISNLTNVATNVE
+449 TISNLTNVSTNVE
-462 GSMSNIRDADFSI
+462 GSISNIKDADFSL

-480 TRAQILTQAAT
+480 TRAQILSQAAT

-498 TSKQS
+498 ASKQS
-503 ILALLQG
+503 VLALLQG

>member
-98 SSNDTN
+98 ASNDTN

-109 SFLNAEAT
+109 SFLNSEAT

-135 KILDGNFTSKQFQL
+135 KILDGTFQSKQFQL

-164 KSVDIG
+164 KSSNIG
-170 NVQISSIT
+170 NYKTTTGVA
-178 RQTTDVAGTGD
+178 RQTVDAAPAS
-189 GAGIVDAVASDA
+189 GAGDANAVAADA
-201 AFKVTGY
+201 AFVVTGY
-208 LGTTSL
+208 LGSNTL
-214 TVAANSSAAT
+214 TIAQNSSAAT
-224 VAGQINAETSATGV
+224 VAGQINGVTSETGV
-238 TATAVTKAKLDTMA
+238 TASAVTKASITLQ
-252 GAAAITF
+252 GAASIKF
-259 TLSNGT
+259 NLSNGT
-265 NESAISVN
+265 SSSAISVN
-273 ITDNNDLRSLKEA
+273 ISDNNDIRGLKNA
-286 VNAVAGTTGITAE
+286 INAVAGTTGITAE
-299 MSGNAAIILTHST
+299 MSSNSKIILTHST
-312 GEDII
+312 GEDIYI
-317 IKSFTST
+317 NSYDSSVEAST
-324 VDAST
+324 MTVMALDATGTTDLGTDASGTAAVLLDDVDASADDAVSAT
-329 LDVTALNSDGVEV
+329 RI
-342 GTTGAANVS
+342 TGQ
-351 GAAGVTLDATTA
+351 LDA
-363 TEILAT
+363 
-369 TVVGQVSL
+369 
-377 NSHEAFTVAVTNTD
+377 NSHEAFTVAVSNSD
-391 ATGFFGSASNAGV
+391 ATGFFSSANNSGGDNF
-404 PAYVSSVNLGTAA
+404 VSSISLGTAA
-417 TAEAAITIIDGA
+417 NAEAAITVIDGA
-429 INKINSSRANL
+429 INKINQSRADL

>member
-14 AANMAKFGREL
+14 AANMSKFNREL

-65 RNANDSQKLIDTS
+65 RNANDAQKLIDTS

-90 RLRELAVQ
+90 RMRELAVQ
-98 SSNDTN
+98 SANDTN

-109 SFLNAEAT
+109 SFLNSEAT

-135 KILDGNFTSKQFQL
+135 KILDGSFLSKQFQL
-149 GANENEKV
+149 GPNEGEKV
-157 TYSIDSA
+157 AYSIDNA
-164 KSVDIG
+164 KSGAIG
-170 NVQISSIT
+170 NYDVNGTARVVAGVTASSI
-178 RQTTDVAGTGD
+178 V
-189 GAGIVDAVASDA
+189 VDT
-201 AFKVTGY
+201 VTISGY
-208 LGTTSL
+208 IGSENI
-214 TVAANSSAAT
+214 TVAANAT
-224 VAGQINAETSATGV
+224 AKEVVALVNAQTASTGV
-238 TATAVTKAKLDTMA
+238 SATAVTKAKLDNLQAT
-252 GAAAITF
+252 GSITF
-259 TLSNGT
+259 TLSNGDET
-265 NESAISVN
+265 AAITASVSD
-273 ITDNNDLRSLKEA
+273 TGDLRAIKDAINSHS
-286 VNAVAGTTGITAE
+286 GTTGITAE
-299 MSGNAAIILTHST
+299 MDSSTNAAVILTHSNGADVSIQT
-312 GEDII
+312 YANSDTAGDI
-317 IKSFTST
+317 
-324 VDAST
+324 
-329 LDVTALNSDGVEV
+329 DVTALDADGAEL
-342 GTTGAANVS
+342 ASA
-351 GAAGVTLDATTA
+351 VTLDVSAGGTDDDAYVYGQIDFNSHKDFTLTATKNTASISFINGSTTKDADLDAISTISLATATTS
-363 TEILAT
+363 E
-369 TVVGQVSL
+369 
-377 NSHEAFTVAVTNTD
+377 N
-391 ATGFFGSASNAGV
+391 
-404 PAYVSSVNLGTAA
+404 
-417 TAEAAITIIDGA
+417 AITVIDGA
-429 INKINSSRANL
+429 ISKINQSRADL

-462 GSMSNIRDADFSI
+462 GSMSNIRDADFSV

>member
-14 AANMAKFGREL
+14 AANMSKFGREM

-57 VRGVNQAI
+57 VRGVGQAI
-65 RNANDSQKLIDTS
+65 RNANDAQKLIDTS

-109 SFLNAEAT
+109 TFLNSEST

-123 DRIANQTTWNGE
+123 DRIAKDTTWNGA
-135 KILDGNFTSKQFQL
+135 KILDGTFSSKQFQL
-149 GANENEKV
+149 GANANEKV

-164 KSVDIG
+164 KSADIG
-170 NVQISSIT
+170 NYQAVGIAAINDTAANIMAANTLTVSGYVGTASVSVT
-178 RQTTDVAGTGD
+178 ALDTAG
-189 GAGIVDAVASDA
+189 
-201 AFKVTGY
+201 
-208 LGTTSL
+208 
-214 TVAANSSAAT
+214 TVAAA
-224 VAGQINAETSATGV
+224 INAEASTTGV
-238 TATAVTKAKLDTMA
+238 TATAITKAKLSGLSVAEDVA
-252 GAAAITF
+252 F
-259 TLSNGT
+259 TLGNGT
-265 NESAISVN
+265 SSASISVT
-273 ITDNNDLRSLKEA
+273 ITSTSDLRVLKDA
-286 VNAVAGTTGITAE
+286 INAVAGTTGITAE
-299 MSGNAAIILTHST
+299 MSTNAAVILTHST
-312 GEDII
+312 GEDISI
-317 IKSFTST
+317 SSFNTT
-324 VDAST
+324 TNTTD
-329 LDVTALNSDGVEV
+329 LLMTALDKNGVNS
-342 GTTGAANVS
+342 
-351 GAAGVTLDATTA
+351 TTA
-363 TEILAT
+363 TASYNLEEVAGAGT
-369 TVVGQVSL
+369 AAVTVSGQISL
-377 NSHEAFTVAVTNTD
+377 NSHKTFSVA
-391 ATGFFGSASNAGV
+391 
-404 PAYVSSVNLGTAA
+404 SSVAAVETNHFDDDSGATTSLSAISAINLGTASG
-417 TAEAAITIIDGA
+417 AESAIEAIDGA
-429 INKINSSRANL
+429 IAKINQSRADL

-462 GSMSNIRDADFSI
+462 GSMSNIRDADFSL

-498 TSKQS
+498 ASKQN

>member
-65 RNANDSQKLIDTS
+65 RNATDAQKLIDTS

-84 TLNILQ
+84 ALNILQ
-90 RLRELAVQ
+90 RMRELAVQ
-98 SSNDTN
+98 SANDTN

-109 SFLNAEAT
+109 SFLNAEST

-149 GANENEKV
+149 GANEGEKV

-164 KSVDIG
+164 KSAAIG
-170 NVQISSIT
+170 NYQITGTSFGVVSTTTSSVVADTLTISGYIGSST
-178 RQTTDVAGTGD
+178 VSVAAASTAAETAALVNAKTADTGVSATAETNVKLSGLVSAGT
-189 GAGIVDAVASDA
+189 
-201 AFKVTGY
+201 
-208 LGTTSL
+208 L
-214 TVAANSSAAT
+214 
-224 VAGQINAETSATGV
+224 
-238 TATAVTKAKLDTMA
+238 
-252 GAAAITF
+252 TF
-259 TLSNGT
+259 TLGNGDAT
-265 NESAISVN
+265 AAVSAQIS
-273 ITDNNDLRSLKEA
+273 DKSDLRALRDA
-286 VNAVAGTTGITAE
+286 INAVAGTTGI
-299 MSGNAAIILTHST
+299 NAVMDSSSDAAVILTHST
-312 GEDII
+312 GADVIVTDFGNTNTAGDIT
-317 IKSFTST
+317 FQALT
-324 VDAST
+324 
-329 LDVTALNSDGVEV
+329 TALATV
-342 GTTGAANVS
+342 GSAVTVTGA
-351 GAAGVTLDATTA
+351 TDATNDA
-363 TEILAT
+363 VA
-369 TVVGQVSL
+369 VGQVDFDSHKSFSVTATS
-377 NSHEAFTVAVTNTD
+377 NSTGD
-391 ATGFFGSASNAGV
+391 ATSGFFGTVASNTASLD
-404 PAYVSSVNLGTAA
+404 AVSAISIGTATGA
-417 TAEAAITIIDGA
+417 QSAITVIDGA
-429 INKINSSRANL
+429 INKINQSRSNL

-462 GSMSNIRDADFSI
+462 GSMSNIKDADFSV

>member
-57 VRGVNQAI
+57 VRGVTQAI
-65 RNANDSQKLIDTS
+65 RNATDSQKLIDTS

-90 RLRELAVQ
+90 RMRELAVQ
-98 SSNDTN
+98 SANDTN
-104 QALDR
+104 QAIDR

-123 DRIANQTTWNGE
+123 DRIAGQTTWNGE
-135 KILDGNFTSKQFQL
+135 KILDGNFSSKQFQL
-149 GANENEKV
+149 GANEGEKV

-164 KSVDIG
+164 KSAAIG
-170 NVQISSIT
+170 SYQINGTAFATNEVAASPIAAETLTISGYIGSST
-178 RQTTDVAGTGD
+178 V
-189 GAGIVDAVASDA
+189 AVATDA
-201 AFKVTGY
+201 TAEEVV
-208 LGTTSL
+208 SL
-214 TVAANSSAAT
+214 V
-224 VAGQINAETSATGV
+224 NAKTASTGV
-238 TATAVTKAKLDTMA
+238 SATAVTNVKLS
-252 GAAAITF
+252 GLAATGTVTF
-259 TLSNGT
+259 TLSNGD
-265 NESAISVN
+265 NSASISSTIN
-273 ITDNNDLRSLKEA
+273 DASDLRALKDSI
-286 VNAVAGTTGITAE
+286 NAVAGTTGISAE
-299 MSGNAAIILTHST
+299 MSSSSNAAVILTHST
-312 GEDII
+312 GADII
-317 IKSFTST
+317 ISAYDNTDSDGTIVFTALDADLVAST
-324 VDAST
+324 DGGGALTLVDVDAS
-329 LDVTALNSDGVEV
+329 D
-342 GTTGAANVS
+342 
-351 GAAGVTLDATTA
+351 DAHA
-363 TEILAT
+363 F
-369 TVVGQVSL
+369 GQIDF
-377 NSHEAFTVAVTNTD
+377 NSHKTFTVDGTNTD
-391 ATGFFGSASNAGV
+391 DGQNFINSATSSTATLSA
-404 PAYVSSVNLGTAA
+404 VSAISLGTASGA
-417 TAEAAITIIDGA
+417 QSAITVIDGA
-429 INKINSSRANL
+429 INKINQSRADL

-462 GSMSNIRDADFSI
+462 GSMSNIRDADFSL